1 MQFLQLPGSPIQL
14 TPGPDGNIWYTYI
27 GGYSTDGTP
36 LDYVGSLNPST
47 GATES
52 FSPATQSQAPPSS
65 AGNTPPA
72 TGTTLSSIAGLDIVS
87 AVASFTPKVPIAS
100 PGSAYQATVDWGD
113 GTTSS
118 IVLTLTASGTY
129 DVVAS
134 HAYQSAG
141 TYNIKVTIGNFDPAN
156 PLGDNPITVF
166 STANV
171 DPFNMNM

>member
-1 MQFLQLPGSPIQL
+1 
-14 TPGPDGNIWYTYI
+14 
-27 GGYSTDGTP
+27 
-36 LDYVGSLNPST
+36 
-47 GATES
+47 
-52 FSPATQSQAPPSS
+52 
-65 AGNTPPA
+65 
-72 TGTTLSSIAGLDIVS
+72 LDIVS
-87 AVASFTPKVPIAS
+87 AVASFTPQVPIAS

-141 TYNIKVTIGNFDPAN
+141 TYSIKMTIGNFDPAS

-166 STANV
+166 STASV

>member
-1 MQFLQLPGSPIQL
+1 L
-14 TPGPDGNIWYTYI
+14 
-27 GGYSTDGTP
+27 
-36 LDYVGSLNPST
+36 
-47 GATES
+47 
-52 FSPATQSQAPPSS
+52 
-65 AGNTPPA
+65 
-72 TGTTLSSIAGLDIVS
+72 
-87 AVASFTPKVPIAS
+87 ASFTPQVPISS

-118 IVLTLTASGTY
+118 IVLSVTASGTY

-141 TYNIKVTIGNFDPAN
+141 TYSIKVTIGNFDPAN